1 MMRPANELSL
11 VYLCSHP
18 VDFRKGMLGL
28 SALVEANLSLNPF
41 DDALFVFCN
50 RQRSGI
56 KMLYWQRNGFCL
68 WQKRLEKEHFFWPG
82 TDQTAVLE
90 LTVQQLNWLLE
101 GYDIRAMKPHK
112 KLSYTT
118 VL

>member
-1 MMRPANELSL
+1 MMTPAHELPR
-11 VYLCSHP
+11 VYLCSQP
-18 VDFRKGMLGL
+18 VDFRKGIRGL
-28 SALVEANLSLNPF
+28 STFVEAHLSLDPF
-41 DDALFVFCN
+41 AEALFVFCN

-68 WQKRLEKEHFFWPG
+68 WQKRLEQEHFFWPEAE
-82 TDQTAVLE
+82 QSAVLE

-112 KLSYTT
+112 KLFYSS